1 MRVDAHLLDHQ
12 MKLLKS
18 KSAKSL
24 LLCGR
29 GAGKSYIMAFMILLY
44 ILQGKNVIATG
55 QRYQT
60 THDTLYAEIKMMAQS
75 WGIFDR
81 IDFRESPMQMS
92 FNGHNVF
99 FGSYDAVESL
109 RGYTN
114 ISLIAADELFL
125 APMDFFSI
133 VSPCMR
139 GPEVEHPRIIAA
151 TTPRQ
156 GSLWNVSMAAP
167 ECDWEIIHAT
177 TRDNKFISDEQ
188 FALMCSEIHDS
199 AMYDQE
205 ILGKLITDLGASAII
220 HLDDF
225 PQFSAPTSDNRVI
238 AGLDCGEGVERDATA
253 FFVRRGNT
261 VLDMWKMNTIDHEQT
276 VRKIRDFNSHTH
288 IDILNMDAAFSDFE
302 FNTLKYEI
310 GCEQVN
316 FARAAS
322 EEERDK
328 YANVRAQMYFH
339 LAHQIKHG
347 LCVNGFDLSS
357 ELKRQLCSIG
367 WLHNNQGKL
376 LLTKK
381 EDLRAALAM
390 SPDIADAAAL
400 TCLELYRGDDPQM
413 QRSRR
418 PSDKLSEWASFMG

>member
-1 MRVDAHLLDHQ
+1 MQVNAKLLDHQ
-12 MKLLKS
+12 LKLLRS

-44 ILQGKNVIATG
+44 LLQGKNVIATG

-60 THDTLYAEIKMMAQS
+60 THDTLYAEIKMMAQA
-75 WGIFDR
+75 WGVYDL

-125 APMDFFSI
+125 APMGLFS
-133 VSPCMR
+133 VVGPCMR
-139 GPEVEHPRIIAA
+139 GPEVRHPRIIAA

-188 FALMCSEIHDS
+188 FRLMCSEIHDS

-220 HLDDF
+220 HLEDF
-225 PQFSAPTSDNRVI
+225 PQFAAPTNDTRVI

-253 FFVRRGNT
+253 FFARQGNT
-261 VLDMWKMNTIDHEQT
+261 VLEMWKLNTIDHEQT
-276 VRKIRDFNSHTH
+276 VRRIREFNQRTH
-288 IDILNMDAAFSDFE
+288 IDKLNMDAAFSDFE

-310 GCEQVN
+310 SCEQVN

-322 EEERDK
+322 EDEKEK

-339 LAHQIKHG
+339 LANQIKHG
-347 LCVNGFDLSS
+347 LCVNGHDLTG
-357 ELKRQLCSIG
+357 ELKRQMCAIG
-367 WLHNNQGKL
+367 WLHNNQGRL

-381 EDLRAALAM
+381 EDLRAALGM

-400 TCLELYRGDDPQM
+400 TCLDVYTGDDPHM
-413 QRSRR
+413 KRLERD
-418 PSDKLSEWASFMG
+418 SDKLSDYASMMG